1 MSMKTPSE
9 NQAYRS
15 TVLHESVNMTNRP
28 STIGIAAM
36 VCGVIVWLPTVLT
49 WVWPTVLWSLMKLS
63 MDAVLWLR
71 LAMVCLSLVGIV
83 LGGIGSVQ
91 KRLNKTWALVGLML
105 NLTFF
110 GYVVVSVGRTLA
122 RVL

>member
-1 MSMKTPSE
+1 
-9 NQAYRS
+9 
-15 TVLHESVNMTNRP
+15 
-28 STIGIAAM
+28 
-36 VCGVIVWLPTVLT
+36 
-49 WVWPTVLWSLMKLS
+49 MKLS

>member
-15 TVLHESVNMTNRP
+15 TVLHESANMVNRP
-28 STIGIAAM
+28 SAIGIAAM
-36 VCGVIVWLPTVLT
+36 VCGVTVWLPTVLT
-49 WVWPTVLWSLMKLS
+49 WIWPTVLWSLMKQS

-110 GYVVVSVGRTLA
+110 GYVVLSVGRTLA

>member
-1 MSMKTPSE
+1 MKTPSE

-28 STIGIAAM
+28 HTIGIAAM

-49 WVWPTVLWSLMKLS
+49 WVWPTVLWPLMKLS